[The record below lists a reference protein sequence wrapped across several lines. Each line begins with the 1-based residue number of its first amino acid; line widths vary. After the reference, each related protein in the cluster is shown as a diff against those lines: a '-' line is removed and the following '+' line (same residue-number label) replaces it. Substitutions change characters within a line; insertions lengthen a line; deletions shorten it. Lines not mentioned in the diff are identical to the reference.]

1 MKKINSIHYG
11 GIWIGAGLVIGGL
24 IPLIVFLV
32 SGIIVWWLIAAGGI
46 ILAAFFVL
54 FAIEMRQDFGKVPY
68 YQKHLRETIPYDPEK
83 EEAVIRCSICTGE
96 KVAGFRNKENGH
108 FKEVMVLRTPEDEEQ
123 FFHIY
128 GIRNVKK
135 EY

>member
-1 MKKINSIHYG
+1 MDRGRPCYRGPDSFDCLPGFRYHRLVADCG
-11 GIWIGAGLVIGGL
+11 RRHHSCGI
-24 IPLIVFLV
+24 
-32 SGIIVWWLIAAGGI
+32 
-46 ILAAFFVL
+46 FVL

-83 EEAVIRCSICTGE
+83 EEAVIRYSICTGE
-96 KVAGFRNKENGH
+96 KVAGFRNRENGH

>member
-1 MKKINSIHYG
+1 MADCGRRHHSC
-11 GIWIGAGLVIGGL
+11 GI
-24 IPLIVFLV
+24 
-32 SGIIVWWLIAAGGI
+32 
-46 ILAAFFVL
+46 FVL

-68 YQKHLRETIPYDPEK
+68 DPEK
-83 EEAVIRCSICTGE
+83 EEAVIRYSICTGE
-96 KVAGFRNKENGH
+96 KVAGFRNRENGH

-128 GIRNVKK
+128 EIRNVKK